1 MQRSLSTVTSAMRAL
16 PVRFG
21 RELVIATAAVL
32 CAVSASAQQSYPS
45 KPITIVLGNSP
56 GSGGD
61 LLCRVL
67 ANGLTASLKQPVI
80 VENRVGANSVIA
92 SLAVVNAKA
101 DGYTLLFGNASSTV
115 INQAVQKKARF
126 DSRSDLIAIAQ
137 VGAGGVALVATPDFP
152 ANNMKEF
159 IAVAKANPG
168 KYNYASWG
176 IGSQGHLVMEWL
188 ERQNGITL
196 THVPYKSVSAITQDM
211 QGGMINIGFTD
222 VASAM
227 PFVKQGRL
235 KVIGVT
241 GSLRS
246 PGLPAAP
253 LMSEQGVDF
262 RTDGWYGLF
271 APKGT
276 PAPVVAFLNKEVNRL
291 LALPELRD
299 RLLQL
304 NIANAPVKSPDE
316 FAKTVND
323 DLKVWEQIARS
334 ADIRLDD

>member
-1 MQRSLSTVTSAMRAL
+1 MQRLTWITTRGLLAASLIAL
-16 PVRFG
+16 SLHP
-21 RELVIATAAVL
+21 ATAQTA
-32 CAVSASAQQSYPS
+32 YPS
-45 KPITIVLGNSP
+45 KPITIVLGNSA

-67 ANGLTASLKQPVI
+67 ASGLSASLKQMVI
-80 VENRVGANSVIA
+80 VENRPGANSTIA
-92 SLAVVNAKA
+92 SLAVVNAKP

-115 INQAVQKKARF
+115 INQAVQKNVRF
-126 DSRSDLIAIAQ
+126 DARTDLAPIVQ
-137 VGAGGVALVATPDFP
+137 VGAGGVALVATPNFP
-152 ANNMKEF
+152 ANSMKEF
-159 IAVAKANPG
+159 IAEARANPG

-176 IGSQGHLVMEWL
+176 IGSQGHLVGEWIQT
-188 ERQNGITL
+188 RSGISL
-196 THVPYKSVSAITQDM
+196 THVPYKSITAITQDM

-235 KVIGVT
+235 KVLGLT

-246 PGLPAAP
+246 PGMPAVP

-262 RTDGWYGLF
+262 TTDGWYGLF

-276 PAPVVAFLNKEVNRL
+276 PAPVVALLNQEVNRL
-291 LALPELRD
+291 LASSELRE

-304 NIANAPVKSPDE
+304 NIANAPVKSPEE
-316 FAKTVND
+316 FAKTVKD
-323 DLKVWEQIARS
+323 DLKVWEQIARGAS
-334 ADIRLDD
+334 IRLDD

>member
-1 MQRSLSTVTSAMRAL
+1 MQRLISITTRGLLAASL
-16 PVRFG
+16 
-21 RELVIATAAVL
+21 IAASMHQAAAQTA
-32 CAVSASAQQSYPS
+32 YPS
-45 KPITIVLGNSP
+45 KPITIVLGNSA

-67 ANGLTASLKQPVI
+67 ASGLSASLKQMVI
-80 VENRVGANSVIA
+80 VENRPGANSTIA
-92 SLAVVNAKA
+92 SLAVVNAKP

-115 INQAVQKKARF
+115 INQAVQKNVRF
-126 DSRSDLIAIAQ
+126 DARTDLAPIAQ

-152 ANNMKEF
+152 ANSMKEF
-159 IAVAKANPG
+159 IAEAKAHPG

-176 IGSQGHLVMEWL
+176 IGSQGHLVGEWIQT
-188 ERQNGITL
+188 RSGVSL
-196 THVPYKSVSAITQDM
+196 THVPYKSITAITQDM

-235 KVIGVT
+235 KVLGLT

-246 PGLPAAP
+246 PGMPAVP

-262 RTDGWYGLF
+262 TTDGWYGLF

-276 PAPVVAFLNKEVNRL
+276 PAPVVALLNREVNRL
-291 LALPELRD
+291 LASSELRE

-304 NIANAPVKSPDE
+304 NIANAPVKTPEE
-316 FAKTVND
+316 FAKTVKD
-323 DLKVWEQIARS
+323 DLKVWEQIARGAS
-334 ADIRLDD
+334 IKLDD

>member
-1 MQRSLSTVTSAMRAL
+1 MQPSIR
-16 PVRFG
+16 
-21 RELVIATAAVL
+21 TAARAFL
-32 CAVSASAQQSYPS
+32 AVSLIALCTLPAAAQPAYPS
-45 KPITIVLGNSP
+45 KPISVILGNSA

-67 ANGLTASLKQPVI
+67 ASGLSTALKQMVI
-80 VENRVGANSVIA
+80 VDNRPGANSTIA
-92 SLAVVNAKA
+92 SMAVVNAKP

-115 INQAVQKKARF
+115 INQAVQKSKRF
-126 DSRSDLIAIAQ
+126 DSRTDLIPIAQ
-137 VGAGGVALVATPDFP
+137 VGAGGVALVTTVNFP
-152 ANNMKEF
+152 GNGMREF
-159 IAVAKANPG
+159 IAEAKANPG

-176 IGSQGHLVMEWL
+176 IGSQGHLVMEWIQH
-188 ERQNGITL
+188 RSGISL
-196 THVPYKSVSAITQDM
+196 THVPYKSITAITQDM
-211 QGGMINIGFTD
+211 QGGVINIGFMD

-235 KVIGVT
+235 KVLGLT

-246 PGLPAAP
+246 PGLPSVP

>member
-1 MQRSLSTVTSAMRAL
+1 MQRLIRITRRGFLAASLIAL
-16 PVRFG
+16 SLHP
-21 RELVIATAAVL
+21 ATAQTA
-32 CAVSASAQQSYPS
+32 YPS
-45 KPITIVLGNSP
+45 KPITIVLGNSA

-67 ANGLTASLKQPVI
+67 ASGLSASLKQMVV
-80 VENRVGANSVIA
+80 VENRPGANSTIA
-92 SLAVVNAKA
+92 SLAVVNAKP

-115 INQAVQKKARF
+115 INQAVQKNVRF
-126 DSRSDLIAIAQ
+126 DARTDLAPIAQ

-152 ANNMKEF
+152 ANSMKEF
-159 IAVAKANPG
+159 IAEAKANPG

-176 IGSQGHLVMEWL
+176 IGSQGHLVGEWIQT
-188 ERQNGITL
+188 RSGISL
-196 THVPYKSVSAITQDM
+196 THVPYKSITAITQDM

-235 KVIGVT
+235 KVLGLT

-246 PGLPAAP
+246 PGMPAVP

-262 RTDGWYGLF
+262 TTDGWYGLF

-276 PAPVVAFLNKEVNRL
+276 PAPVVALLNQEVNRL
-291 LALPELRD
+291 LASSELRE

-304 NIANAPVKSPDE
+304 NIANAPVKSPEE
-316 FAKTVND
+316 FAKTVKD
-323 DLKVWEQIARS
+323 DLKVWEQIARGAS
-334 ADIRLDD
+334 VKLDD